1 MVEELIHILIFI
13 GLVTSAYLA
22 VEFRDLVSS
31 VISLAIFSFSLTIE
45 FYMLQAPNVAIAEAG
60 IGAEAF

>member
-1 MVEELIHILIFI
+1 VVEELIHILIFI